1 MKKKAHVED
10 ILIKIAITDLSKMNP
25 IETEKFKQNNQST
38 IVEESARILRGG
50 QCKERSASAEARN
63 WAT

>member
-1 MKKKAHVED
+1 MED
-10 ILIKIAITDLSKMNP
+10 ILMNIAITDLSKMNP
-25 IETEKFKQNNQST
+25 IQAEKFKQNNQST
-38 IVEESARILRGG
+38 IVEESARIVREG